1 MKLIKLTVCLVTL
14 FSMSPVAMAAVGE
27 MDKNEIRDG
36 QLICLGKGA
45 GDKDGRNLATESH
58 KREAR
63 YQNADTSSAE

>member
-36 QLICLGKGA
+36 QLICVGNGSGL
-45 GDKDGRNLATESH
+45 KDGRGLATASP

-63 YQNADTSSAE
+63 HNSSETSSAQ